1 MRTFF
6 STHWKSILVLVIL
19 VLVAIFTMTPG
30 AATPE
35 LAARLRAHV
44 QAIAT
49 SEPNTA
55 TPAELERAARHIESA
70 LAAQGYQVRLQQY
83 KVGGQRVRN
92 IEASVAN
99 VDVHARP
106 ERIFIVGAHYAPA
119 PESPGANDNGSGTA
133 AVLELARLLRQMQP
147 ARGTEVKFVFFV
159 NEEAPSFVGVQ
170 RDSMRHAHALRRE
183 AHKVDGAPVL
193 KAVGRYAQARGG
205 QRPASELEGGYP
217 DSGNFIAFFG
227 TRASSALV
235 RQALAAFR
243 GGAEL
248 PAEGLAAPSYVEGV
262 TLSDHAMYNRA
273 GYPAL
278 VITDTAFLRYP
289 YFHTSQDDED
299 KFDYEGMARVVK
311 GLARTIGALAGG
323 SKT

>member
-19 VLVAIFTMTPG
+19 VLLAIFTMTPG

-44 QAIAT
+44 LAIAT
-49 SEPNTA
+49 SGPESATA
-55 TPAELERAARHIESA
+55 AELERAARHIESA
-70 LAAQGYQVRLQQY
+70 LAAQGYKLRRQEY

-92 IEASVAN
+92 IEVSITN
-99 VDVHARP
+99 VDAHARP
-106 ERIFIVGAHYAPA
+106 ERIFIVGARYDPAPDAPA
-119 PESPGANDNGSGTA
+119 ANDKGSGTA
-133 AVLELARLLRQMQP
+133 AVLELARLLRQVQP

-159 NEEAPSFVGVQ
+159 NEELPRFVGTQ
-170 RDSMRHAHALRRE
+170 PRGADRAHALRR
-183 AHKVDGAPVL
+183 AGPKVDGKPIVTA
-193 KAVGRYAQARGG
+193 AGRYGLARSG
-205 QRPASELEGGYP
+205 QHPAPELEGRYP
-217 DSGNFIAFFG
+217 DSGSFIAFVG
-227 TRASSALV
+227 TRASSAPV
-235 RQALAAFR
+235 RLALAAFR

-262 TLSDHAMYNRA
+262 TLSDHSSLNRL

-278 VITDTAFLRYP
+278 IITDTAFLRYP
-289 YFHTSQDDED
+289 YFHTSQDGED
-299 KFDYEGMARVVK
+299 KLDYEGMARVVK

-323 SKT
+323 TRT